1 VKEIDASNLELD
13 SMRNM
18 LHRMTTT
25 FPPPTNNSCYK
36 VFIVEG
42 CEFLNPEVWD
52 TLLKFLDDTTLRNVV
67 FILITTN
74 LDRLPL
80 MATSRF
86 QNPIFTII

>member
-1 VKEIDASNLELD
+1 
-13 SMRNM
+13 
-18 LHRMTTT
+18 MTTT
-25 FPPPTNNSCYK
+25 FPPPSNNSCYK

-42 CEFLNPEVWD
+42 CEVLNPEVWD
-52 TLLKFLDDTTLRNVV
+52 TLLKFLDDKTLRNVV

-86 QNPIFTII
+86 QNPIFAII